1 MALSTYAAPKG
12 VSRRGFLRG
21 TAAVATGA
29 MMLPGGAF
37 AGSQDALLVWLPGG
51 SDVFCKLHTELLNGY
66 ATKNGRAESKLMCGL
81 GQDTEYSQAMIAA
94 IAAGSPPD
102 VALTWDSPVSLGS
115 QGAFEALDAMM
126 AKSKINIDTWPAG
139 LLSSCQFKGVTY
151 GLPVTA
157 GLYSMWYNREM
168 FDAKGIPSD
177 RASFPKTWVEMRKMS
192 KEFTVWDGDTLTTAG
207 FFPPRTAETYA
218 IWSALNGGTLFDE
231 KNLKY
236 TIDAEQNVE
245 MFHFFLDWINEE
257 YKGDLNLVDR
267 TGNFRDGYPDATL
280 GTGPMFQAGRLAGF
294 ESGSWL
300 LGDLYGDFPPTFTNW
315 DLADHPVGPS
325 GTKTVSGTWPN
336 WFVIPVGTKD
346 PQAGFD
352 YLTFMATEGVLTW
365 FAAVPDIPTNSLVT
379 LTSPASLVERRGE
392 AFAAEAMAFF
402 SEQAKIVTP
411 MWNSPAQS
419 FSNDQI
425 KNAMGKIFSK
435 ASTVED
441 ALADAQAAS
450 QAELDRVLAG

>member
-21 TAAVATGA
+21 TAAATGA
-29 MMLPGGAF
+29 MLLPGGAF
-37 AGSQDALLVWLPGG
+37 AGSKDGLLVWLPGG
-51 SDVFCKLHTELLNGY
+51 SDVFCKLHTELMNSYGARNGL
-66 ATKNGRAESKLMCGL
+66 GESKLMCGL

-115 QGAFEALDAMM
+115 QGAFVALDEMM
-126 AKSKINIDTWPAG
+126 AKSKISIDTWPAG
-139 LLSSCQFKGVTY
+139 LLSSCQFKGATY

-157 GLYSMWYNREM
+157 GLYSMWYNQDL

-177 RASFPKTWVEMRKMS
+177 RASFPKTWVELRKMS
-192 KEFTVWDGDTLTTAG
+192 KEFTQWDGDTLKMAG
-207 FFPPRTAETYA
+207 FLPPRQPETYQ
-218 IWSALNGGTLFDE
+218 IWSALNGGTLFDAA
-231 KNLKY
+231 NLKY
-236 TIDAEQNVE
+236 TIDAEQNIE

-267 TGNFRDGYPDATL
+267 SGATISGYPDDAL
-280 GTGPMFQAGRLAGF
+280 GTAPMFQAGRLAGF
-294 ESGSWL
+294 QSGSWL
-300 LGDLYGDFPPTFTNW
+300 LGDLYGAFPPTFTRWN
-315 DLADHPVGPS
+315 LAPHPVGPS
-325 GTKTVSGTWPN
+325 GTTSVSGTWPN
-336 WFVIPVGTKD
+336 WFVVPVGSKD

-392 AFAAEAMAFF
+392 EFAKDAMAFF
-402 SEQAKIVTP
+402 AEQAKVVTP
-411 MWNSPAQS
+411 MWNSPSQS
-419 FSNDQI
+419 FGNDQI
-425 KNAMGKIFSK
+425 SLAMGKIFTK
-435 ASTVED
+435 AATVEE